1 MSYVIGHRQ
10 GSDPMLLWL
19 WCRPAAA
26 ALTGL
31 LAWEL
36 PYAAGVALKSKGK
49 KKAFDELISRLDMVK
64 ERTSELKDMSI
75 ETSKKEKGKKLK
87 KFRTEYLKIA
97 SQLQKVYLVGI
108 PEGEDKGTEKMFEVI
123 MTENLPELITDS
135 I

>member
-1 MSYVIGHRQ
+1 
-10 GSDPMLLWL
+10 
-19 WCRPAAA
+19 
-26 ALTGL
+26 
-31 LAWEL
+31 
-36 PYAAGVALKSKGK
+36 
-49 KKAFDELISRLDMVK
+49 MVK

-123 MTENLPELITDS
+123 MTENLPKLITDS